1 MTSTVQRFFT
11 ASMAMLTV
19 LSALVSCDQPNEQT
33 PIRVVTQNASEE
45 SERPEPTF
53 QEASFDNAA
62 FVICSPMDNAKDF
75 NDNYIDNEEANG
87 EPINDAVISRNLAVE
102 EKYNIDIIQRNV
114 GSSYAL
120 QASRSGTVD
129 FDLVY
134 DWGIRL
140 VPEAMEGVYYDF
152 YDIEQLDLDQDYWAP
167 SARDELTIAGK
178 MLITTCDIS
187 MNRIGYA
194 YFYVFN
200 KDLLDRFGV
209 EYPYEYVNK
218 NEWTFDRLIEMFTEV
233 SQDVNGN
240 SLWDSADIYGIG
252 SFNARSVADG
262 SGICKKLTI
271 KNDDGSYTLN
281 VYSEKLAQ
289 IYNQYISYQGDPS
302 IAPNY
307 IDWAAGRD
315 IRGYD
320 SIYQA
325 RRVISFGEGHLAF
338 NDTTMSYI
346 PEFIEANVPFKFGV
360 VPMPKYT
367 SSQKEYYHCID
378 SCAPMFA
385 VPKQAQDMDRTGTVL
400 EYLAYESMQTLLPA
414 YYDQT
419 IRTKC
424 MSDPDGR
431 DEKMLDIIRD
441 SVYYRWTSLYYQAI
455 TGPKGESWDP
465 CETMLTEMLAAGNIY
480 SVQKKYK
487 SAAEK
492 SIRDFYDKILVM
504 DTKN

>member
-1 MTSTVQRFFT
+1 MTSNVQRRFT
-11 ASMAMLTV
+11 IPIAVLIMAGV
-19 LSALVSCDQPNEQT
+19 LVSCAQPEENETRKVPPQSST
-33 PIRVVTQNASEE
+33 EE
-45 SERPEPTF
+45 TVKVAPTF
-53 QEASFDNAA
+53 EDTSFNGAA
-62 FVICSPMDNAKDF
+62 FVICSPMDNAEDF
-75 NDNYIDNEEANG
+75 NDNYIDNEEVNG

-102 EKYNIDIIQRNV
+102 EKYDIDIIQRNV
-114 GSSYAL
+114 GTDYAL
-120 QASRSGTVD
+120 QSSRSGTVD

-140 VPEAMEGVYYDF
+140 VPTAMEGVYYNF
-152 YDIEQLDLDQDYWAP
+152 YDIDQLDLDQDYWAP
-167 SARDELTIAGK
+167 STRDELTIAGK

-209 EYPYEYVNK
+209 EYPYEYVNN
-218 NEWTFDRLIEMFTEV
+218 NEWTFDRLIEMFTQV

-240 SLWDSADIYGIG
+240 GLWDSGDIYGIG
-252 SFNARSVADG
+252 DFDVGSVVEG
-262 SGICKKLTI
+262 SGLCKKLTV
-271 KNDDGSYTLN
+271 KNDDGTYALN
-281 VYSEKLAQ
+281 VYSEKLTQ
-289 IYNQYISYQGDPS
+289 IYNQYISFECDPS
-302 IAPNY
+302 IAPKY

-315 IRGYD
+315 IKQYD
-320 SIYQA
+320 SIYKA

-338 NDTTMSYI
+338 KGTTMSYI
-346 PEFIEANVPFKFGV
+346 PEFIEANVSFKFGV

-400 EYLAYESMQTLLPA
+400 EFLAYESMQRLLPA

-441 SVYYRWTSLYYQAI
+441 SVYYRWTSLYYQAMLDAS
-455 TGPKGESWDP
+455 GRSWDP
-465 CETMLTEMLAAGNIY
+465 CETMLSEMLAAGNFN

-487 SAAEK
+487 AAAEN
-492 SIRDFYDKILVM
+492 SISDLYDKILSM
-504 DTKN
+504 DTKK

>member
-1 MTSTVQRFFT
+1 MTANAQRFLT
-11 ASMAMLTV
+11 ASIAMLTA
-19 LSALVSCDQPNEQT
+19 LGTLVSCNKPNEQPPT
-33 PIRVVTQNASEE
+33 KVVTPSTSDE
-45 SERPEPTF
+45 SDVREPTF
-53 QEASFDNAA
+53 KDASFDGAT
-62 FVICSPMDNAKDF
+62 FVICSPMDKAKDF
-75 NDNYIDNEEANG
+75 NDNYIDNEEING
-87 EPINDAVISRNLAVE
+87 EPINDAVIARNLAVE
-102 EKYNIDIIQRNV
+102 EKYNIDIVQRNV
-114 GSSYAL
+114 GSPYAL
-120 QASRSGTVD
+120 KASLSGTVD

-140 VPEAMEGVYYDF
+140 VPEAMEGIYYNF
-152 YDIEQLDLDQDYWAP
+152 YDIDELDLDQDYWAP
-167 SARDELTIAGK
+167 SARDELTIADK

-194 YFYVFN
+194 YFYIFN
-200 KDLLDRFGV
+200 KDLLDTFGV
-209 EYPYEYVNK
+209 EYPYEYVNN
-218 NEWTFDRLIEMFTEV
+218 NEWTFDRLIEMFTQV
-233 SQDVNGN
+233 SRDVNGN
-240 SLWDSADIYGIG
+240 SLWDSGDIYGIDE
-252 SFNARSVADG
+252 FTVRSVADG
-262 SGICKKLTI
+262 SGLCKKLTV
-271 KNDDGSYTLN
+271 KNNDGTYTLN

-289 IYNQYISYQGDPS
+289 IYNQYFSSTLDPS

-315 IRGYD
+315 TRPYD

-338 NDTTMSYI
+338 RGTTMSYI
-346 PEFIEANVPFKFGV
+346 PEFIEANVSFKFGV

-367 SSQKEYYHCID
+367 TSQKEYYHCID

-385 VPKQAQDMDRTGTVL
+385 VPKQAQDMNRTGTVL
-400 EYLAYESMQTLLPA
+400 EYLAYESMQKLLPA

-455 TGPKGESWDP
+455 TGPSGEAWDP
-465 CETMLTEMLAAGNIY
+465 CDTMLNEMLAAGHIN

-487 SAAEK
+487 DVAQK
-492 SIRDFYDKILVM
+492 SISDLYEKILAM
-504 DTKN
+504 DTKK